1 MRKLL
6 IAVLLAAL
14 CGLWLARQHRSSGRR
29 EFAPVPVAMP
39 SAFTPAVEIPP
50 APSVVAG
57 RPVSAV
63 VAFRQWTSDFLVA
76 PESARPALVPSGM
89 ELARERR
96 VELERLIRTDPRR
109 AFEHSVSDGV
119 RGRLPQEIRGLLE
132 ERVSGRGFFGVL
144 IADDPQTHTRDV
156 TREVVVNGRRFD
168 AFVYGRRS
176 SEVTRERDTLWGI
189 AVGKS
194 LAVHEEPVRVLSAT
208 EAALVEVKGNCPVS
222 GQDAAGS
229 PAAVVGEVAGKYE
242 RFCAAGHLAS
252 LSQRLAADGG
262 YGNEGQE
269 PPVAHDGW
277 TQGPRSVLFMRV
289 TYPDDMTEAITESA
303 AVSLMDTASAWFADV
318 SYNTTW
324 LVTDVTP
331 LMVLPQPKSWYCE
344 NGDGYIL
351 GDAREVARSYG
362 YDTDNYQLDIVRFPS
377 PGSGCNG
384 YSYGGK
390 AYVRGKGCW
399 MLSNSSG
406 TQIHELGHNY
416 GVWHANFWT
425 GLGDGIISHGSHVE
439 YGNPFDVMGSSGG
452 SGHLNAQFQ
461 NSLDFLQDIYVRTVT
476 TNGTY
481 RLFTYDIPALSPDRA
496 YALKVRK
503 DYDRNY
509 WVEFRRKVANN
520 WFLNGVILN
529 WDPWNNG
536 ATNSGSGTHLL
547 DTTPGTPAG
556 NSSKDDCPVTI
567 GRTYSDLPSGVHI
580 TPVARGSNSP
590 ENWIDVVVNLGAFP
604 GNRPPSATLIADRTN
619 VATGLP
625 VNFSIIASD
634 PDGDAL
640 AYGWDFGDLGFGP
653 NSPNASR
660 AWATAGEYVVRC
672 TVSDMKG
679 GVFMRQVPVTVG
691 SPGTF
696 RASGRVTLDGQP
708 AEGVRVHNGQSG
720 TSYRGGYTDSD
731 GCFTVAGLSNG
742 AVNLGAVKYGH
753 TLSASGWANPVSISA
768 NVTNLD
774 FIATPMPAVGFTVL
788 GTNMAEAGLV
798 SSLVRITRGGDTN
811 SSLAVRMVRSGS
823 ATLNTDYTM
832 TPAPTGFPLVVW
844 FAAGVTNV
852 DLTLT
857 PLADNTSEGPEFMM
871 LTMIENAAY
880 VLAPSAEVAVFLND
894 DDPDANSTINVLANN
909 SNGSAGDNIATESG
923 NDTGVFTFSRSGS
936 LAREILV
943 QYVVSG
949 TASMGVD
956 YTPLAG
962 VVAIPAGQG
971 SVMVTLNAID
981 DAEVEGNE
989 TVSVTILTNA
999 AYNVG
1004 ISNAT
1009 VTILDDDLS
1018 VVTVVATDT
1027 VASENSG
1034 NNGTFVFERVGSVVA
1049 NLLVNYTV
1057 SGTASNGTDYIALG
1071 GSVTIAAGRPNVTLS
1086 LSAINDALVEGDETV
1101 TVTIT
1106 SSTAYNVG
1114 NPGLATVVLQ
1124 DNELPTVAFT
1134 VSDSTAQEPGPDAGE
1149 FRFTRT
1155 GAATNDL
1162 TVFYRITGT
1171 ATPGADYVALPG
1183 SFLFAAGSTS
1193 AVVTVAPLDDLFVE
1207 VNESVTMMLLPDP
1220 NYVVGTPPSPSSVT
1234 LRDDDD
1240 LTAGAPAIGFTL
1252 AASKGPEN
1260 DTLATISLTL
1270 STNRPAG
1277 NCSVNYSVT
1286 GGTATGGGVDYTL
1299 ATGVLVFPTNEVN
1312 RTLSFTVIN
1321 DTNVEPDET
1330 IVITLSNPTNAVL
1343 DATAA
1348 HTFTILDDDGAG
1360 TLTITSIAGAAEA
1373 GAVPGAF
1380 RLARSGPVTNDQTV
1394 FLQIAG
1400 SASAPSDYAPL
1411 TETVVIPAGTN
1422 AIELPVVPVDD
1433 ATDETNETVSITLLP
1448 SPGAKIGSPKTATV
1462 TILDNDTNN
1471 LPIVSVSAVDAAAS
1485 EPGADRGT
1493 FRIAR
1498 DRDTNG
1504 ALLVSFTI
1512 GGSAAGGTDYTN
1524 LGTSLTLPA
1533 GVWFTNLIVHPRDDA
1548 AFETNETV
1556 VLTLTTLA
1564 AYRVDPLQPAAIV
1577 TIADDE
1583 QGVAVSG
1590 RGVSAED
1597 GSSAGSFVF
1606 TRTGGTATNL
1616 TVRFRW
1622 AGTASTNDFTP
1633 AATNIVIPAGTNSV
1647 ILPILAMPDALLEG
1661 TETLVL
1667 TLATNA
1673 AYAVLTNH
1681 TAAILIA
1688 DAFRPWDAWRATN
1701 FTPAEL
1707 LLPLVSGPDGDIDG
1721 DGWKNLLEYAFN
1733 RDPKTPDTDRGLSG
1747 RVEPLPSGG
1756 DGYVIR
1762 FPRRK
1767 PPTDVQYT
1775 VEVTADF
1782 ASWESGVAEE
1792 ILPALDDGN
1801 GITETARYHVAPAV
1815 SGGRFVRVRVV
1826 LSP

>member
-14 CGLWLARQHRSSGRR
+14 CGLWLSWQNGSSERR
-29 EFAPVPVAMP
+29 ERAPVAKAAA
-39 SAFTPAVEIPP
+39 SAVTTAVEIPQP
-50 APSVVAG
+50 ALP
-57 RPVSAV
+57 RESAPPASSLA
-63 VAFRQWTSDFLVA
+63 AFQRWAEEFFAA
-76 PESARPALVPSGM
+76 PESDRSALARSGV

-96 VELERLIRTDPRR
+96 VELEQLIRTNPRL
-109 AFEHSVSDGV
+109 ALEHAVSDSV
-119 RGRLPQEIRGLLE
+119 RGRLPQEVRGLLE

-144 IADDPQTHTRDV
+144 VADNPDAQAREV
-156 TREVVVNGRRFD
+156 TREVVLNGRRFD

-176 SEVTRERDTLWGI
+176 GEVTRERDTLWGI
-189 AVGKS
+189 AIGKS
-194 LAVHEEPVRVLSAT
+194 LAVHEEPIRLLSAE
-208 EAALVEVKGNCPVS
+208 EAALADVRGNCPVS
-222 GQDAAGS
+222 GLDATGGTS
-229 PAAVVGEVAGKYE
+229 AVVGQVAGKYE

-262 YGNEGQE
+262 YGTEGQE

-289 TYPDDMTEAITESA
+289 TYPDDMTEAISESA
-303 AVSLMDTASAWFADV
+303 AASLMDTVSAWFADV

-331 LMVLPQPKSWYCE
+331 LMVLPQPKAWYCE

-351 GDAREVARSYG
+351 SDSREVARSYG
-362 YDTDNYQLDIVRFPS
+362 YDTDNYNLDIVRFPS

-439 YGNPFDVMGSSGG
+439 YGNPFDVMGSSGS
-452 SGHLNAQFQ
+452 SGQFNAQFQ
-461 NSLDFLQDIYVRTVT
+461 NTLDFLQDIYVRTVT

-536 ATNSGSGTHLL
+536 VTNSGSGTHLL
-547 DTTPGTPAG
+547 DTTPGTAAG

-567 GRTYSDLPSGVHI
+567 GRTYSDLPSGIHI

-604 GNRPPSATLIADRTN
+604 GNRSPTATLIADRTN
-619 VATGLP
+619 VATGVT
-625 VNFSIIASD
+625 VNFSAIAND
-634 PDGDAL
+634 PDGDTVAF
-640 AYGWDFGDLGFGP
+640 AWDFGDLAFGP

-660 AWATAGEYVVRC
+660 AWATAGEYMVRC

-679 GVFMRQVPVTVG
+679 GVFTRQVAVTVG

-696 RASGRVTLDGQP
+696 RASGRVTLGGQP
-708 AEGVRVHNGQSG
+708 LEGVRVHNGLSG
-720 TSYRGGYTDSD
+720 TAYRGGWTDSD
-731 GCFTVAGLSNG
+731 GGFTVTGLSNG
-742 AVNLGAVKYGH
+742 AVNLSAVKYGH
-753 TLSASGWANPVSISA
+753 TLAASGWANPVSISA

-774 FIATPMPAVGFTVL
+774 FVSAPLPAVGFTVL

-798 SSLVRITRGGDTN
+798 SSLVRVTRGGDTN
-811 SSLAVRMVRSGS
+811 SPLAARMVRSGS

-852 DLTLT
+852 DITLT
-857 PLADNTSEGPEFMM
+857 PLADSTSEGPEFVT

-880 VLAPSAEVAVFLND
+880 VLGPAAEVSVFLND
-894 DDPDANSTINVLANN
+894 DDPDANSTVNVLANN
-909 SNGSAGDNIATESG
+909 SGGPAGDNIATESG
-923 NDTGVFTFSRSGS
+923 SDAGVFTFSRSGS

-943 QYVVSG
+943 QYAVTG
-949 TASMGVD
+949 TAGMGVD
-956 YTPLAG
+956 FTPLAG

-971 SVMVTLNAID
+971 SAMVTFNAID

-989 TVSVTILTNA
+989 TVTVTILTNA

-1004 ISNAT
+1004 ITNAT
-1009 VTILDDDLS
+1009 VTILDDDLP

-1027 VASENSG
+1027 VASETSG
-1034 NNGTFVFERVGSVVA
+1034 NNGTFVFERVGSATA
-1049 NLLVNYTV
+1049 NLLVNYSV
-1057 SGTASNGTDYIALG
+1057 SGTAGNGTDYTTLG
-1071 GSVTIAAGRPNVTLS
+1071 GSITIVAGRPNVTLS
-1086 LSAINDALVEGDETV
+1086 VAAINDALVEGDETV

-1114 NPGLATVVLQ
+1114 NPGRATVVIQ

-1134 VSDSTAQEPGPDAGE
+1134 VTDGTAQEPGPNTGE

-1155 GAATNDL
+1155 GTASNEL
-1162 TVFYRITGT
+1162 VVFYQITGT

-1183 SFLFAAGSTS
+1183 SFVFAAGSTS
-1193 AVVTVAPLDDLFVE
+1193 AVVTVTPLDDLFVE
-1207 VNESVTMMLLPDP
+1207 VNETVLMTLLPDP
-1220 NYVVGTPPSPSSVT
+1220 NYLVGTAPNSVT

-1240 LTAGAPAIGFTL
+1240 LVAGAPAIGFTL
-1252 AASKGPEN
+1252 ASSKGPEN

-1286 GGTATGGGVDYTL
+1286 GGTASGGGTDYTL
-1299 ATGVLVFPTNEVN
+1299 AAGVLVFPTNEVN
-1312 RTLSFTVIN
+1312 RTLSFTIVN
-1321 DTNVEPDET
+1321 DTNIEPDET
-1330 IVITLSNPTNAVL
+1330 IVITLGSPTNAVL
-1343 DATAA
+1343 DAIAT

-1360 TLTITSIAGAAEA
+1360 TLTITAIVATAAET
-1373 GAVPGAF
+1373 GATPGAF
-1380 RLARSGPVTNDQTV
+1380 RIARSGPVTNDQTV
-1394 FLQIAG
+1394 FLQISG

-1411 TETVVIPAGTN
+1411 PQSVVIPAGTN

-1433 ATDETNETVSITLLP
+1433 ATDETNEVVLITLLP
-1448 SPGAKIGSPKTATV
+1448 SPGAKIGAPKTAVV

-1485 EPGADRGT
+1485 EPGADRGI

-1498 DRDTNG
+1498 DRDTNS

-1512 GGSAAGGTDYTN
+1512 GGSATSGTDYTN

-1533 GVWFTNLIVHPRDDA
+1533 GVWFTNLVVYPRDDA
-1548 AFETNETV
+1548 NFETNETV
-1556 VLTLTTLA
+1556 LLTLTAVA
-1564 AYRVDPLQPAAIV
+1564 AYRVDPLQSAATV
-1577 TIADDE
+1577 AIADDE

-1590 RGVSAED
+1590 QGVSAED
-1597 GSSAGSFVF
+1597 ASSTGVFVF
-1606 TRTGGTATNL
+1606 TRTGGTSTNL
-1616 TVRFRW
+1616 TVHFRW
-1622 AGTASTNDFTP
+1622 AGTAALNDFTP
-1633 AATNIVIPAGTNSV
+1633 SATNIVIPAGTNSV
-1647 ILPILAMPDALLEG
+1647 VLPILAVPDAQLEG

-1667 TLATNA
+1667 ALVTNA

-1688 DAFRPWDAWRATN
+1688 DAFRPWDLWRSTN

-1707 LLPLVSGPDGDIDG
+1707 LQPLLSGPEGDFDG
-1721 DGWKNLLEYAFN
+1721 DGWKNLLEYGFN
-1733 RDPKTPDTDRGLSG
+1733 RDPRTPDADRGLSG
-1747 RVEPLPSGG
+1747 RIEPLPSGG
-1756 DGYVIR
+1756 DGYVVR

-1767 PPTDVQYT
+1767 PPVDLQYA

-1782 ASWESGVAEE
+1782 SIWESAVVEE

-1801 GITETARYHVAPAV
+1801 GITETARYHVTAGA
-1815 SGGRFVRVRVV
+1815 GGRRFVRVRV
-1826 LSP
+1826 LLTP